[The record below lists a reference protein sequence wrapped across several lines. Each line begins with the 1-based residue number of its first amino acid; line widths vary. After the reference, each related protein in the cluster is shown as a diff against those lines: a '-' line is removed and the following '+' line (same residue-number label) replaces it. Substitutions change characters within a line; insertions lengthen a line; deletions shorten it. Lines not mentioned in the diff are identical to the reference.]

1 MSDWGAARPLSVEV
15 LRNSSPTQGSPVKK
29 KKWTSDAMDTRF
41 SRTSG
46 QGNPLRGPE
55 YTGFTTT
62 PAWFTPVRC
71 ISFGQAQRHQPAS
84 IAMQLAPCRPLKI
97 YSVLFELM
105 QRIPSAAR
113 PVTDRHFEPSLAG
126 LTTPIA
132 YVPLLLP
139 RVTLLSTRSL
149 FFACICHPQT
159 NENQNLPSP
168 AGKIKPCLGRRRVSG
183 GQFSRAVSCAR
194 AAAPGMRP
202 CPNFSVIAF
211 VYQPDWLSSLILSL
225 KMPACFSLLVFRWQL
240 LVSSSRN

>member
-139 RVTLLSTRSL
+139 RVTLRGA
-149 FFACICHPQT
+149 FFCVYLPPP
-159 NENQNLPSP
+159 NQRESKPAQPSWKNKTMF
-168 AGKIKPCLGRRRVSG
+168 GS
-183 GQFSRAVSCAR
+183 
-194 AAAPGMRP
+194 
-202 CPNFSVIAF
+202 
-211 VYQPDWLSSLILSL
+211 
-225 KMPACFSLLVFRWQL
+225 
-240 LVSSSRN
+240 